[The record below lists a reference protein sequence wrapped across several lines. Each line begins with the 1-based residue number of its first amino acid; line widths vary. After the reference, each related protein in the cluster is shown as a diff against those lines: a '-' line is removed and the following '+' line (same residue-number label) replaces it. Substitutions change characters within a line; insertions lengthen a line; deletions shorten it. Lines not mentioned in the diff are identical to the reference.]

1 MRKSI
6 IATHYANVADIL
18 TDGVRELIDYCRTHP
33 AHTSEEADAY
43 AGLATRLTVLV
54 GPNNTPD
61 ATTRKGP
68 ER

>member
-6 IATHYANVADIL
+6 IATHYADAADIL
-18 TDGVRELIDYCRTHP
+18 TDGVRELIDYCRTHQ

-43 AGLATRLTVLV
+43 ADLADRLTVLV
-54 GPNNTPD
+54 GPN
-61 ATTRKGP
+61 TTRDTASRKGP